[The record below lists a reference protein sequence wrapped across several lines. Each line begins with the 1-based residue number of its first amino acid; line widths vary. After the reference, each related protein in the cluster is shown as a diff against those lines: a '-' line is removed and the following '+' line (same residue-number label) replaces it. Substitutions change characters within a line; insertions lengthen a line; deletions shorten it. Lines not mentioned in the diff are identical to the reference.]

1 MIVELEEKEE
11 SGSFELPGGGK
22 VHLRLR
28 SEKDEKEIRAACT
41 TKLVEYPLLDGKYQR
56 FETEKVDYE
65 LFAEMSFDRNITG
78 WEDLFDKNKKPIPV
92 TKEIKVL
99 LMKNV
104 QLFRATVENG
114 LKALK
119 AAESAKVENA
129 PKN

>member
-11 SGSFELPGGGK
+11 SGSFELLGGGK

-78 WEDLFDKNKKPIPV
+78 WDDLFDKNKKPIPV
-92 TKEIKVL
+92 TKENKVL

-104 QLFRATVENG
+104 QLFRVTVENG

-119 AAESAKVENA
+119 VAESAKVENA